1 MMRYRHVDAMKAE
14 GFAVRAACRAAEIA
28 SSSYYEWREKE
39 EARPTEAERAEVE
52 LVAEIREIHAE
63 LDKSYGSPRI
73 TRELR
78 RRGRLVNHKRVE
90 RLMRRH
96 DVVGLTERR
105 RVRTTIPAED
115 APPLPDLVE
124 RRFAPGAPDVA
135 WAGDIT
141 YVPTDEGWLYL
152 SSVLDLGS
160 RRLLGWEMDDNMAT
174 PLVADALSKAIA
186 LRGGARGAI
195 FHSDRGAQYLSGTY
209 RDLCAHHG
217 IRQSA
222 GRVATCFDNSV
233 AEAFWSSLKRELV
246 HRFRFATRAQAK
258 AAIEGWIRRYN
269 AVRLHSSLGYVPPIE
284 WELNYRQSQLQQ
296 AA

>member
-1 MMRYRHVDAMKAE
+1 VMRYRHVDAMKAA
-14 GFAVRAACRAAEIA
+14 GFAVSAACRAAEIA
-28 SSSYYEWREKE
+28 SSSYYEWKEKE
-39 EARPTEAERAEVE
+39 EAGPTEAERTEVE
-52 LVAEIREIHAE
+52 LVTEIRAIHAE

-186 LRGGARGAI
+186 LRGGSRGVI
-195 FHSDRGAQYLSGTY
+195 FNSDRGSQYLSGPY

-269 AVRLHSSLGYVPPIE
+269 AVRLHSSLGYLPPIE
-284 WELNYRQSQLQQ
+284 WELNYRRSQLQQ

>member
-1 MMRYRHVDAMKAE
+1 MMRYRHVDAMKAA

-28 SSSYYEWREKE
+28 SSSYYEWKEKE

-52 LVAEIREIHAE
+52 LVAEIREIHTE

-186 LRGGARGAI
+186 LRGGARGVI

-222 GRVATCFDNSV
+222 GRVATCLDNSV
-233 AEAFWSSLKRELV
+233 AEALWSSLKRELV

-258 AAIEGWIRRYN
+258 AAIEAWIRRYN
-269 AVRLHSSLGYVPPIE
+269 AVRLHSSLGYLTPIE
-284 WELNYRQSQLQQ
+284 WELNYRRSQLHQ